1 MMFKKEFLPL
11 ILSGRK
17 IQTRRTH
24 TRLLKVGNVYSIQV
38 SRTKSTGHYVKITRR
53 YRQSLGEI
61 TEEEAY
67 LEGFDSLVNFKQKW
81 ISIYGSWEPAQEVVV
96 YEFTVIEA
104 PATLQKRVNDSKE
117 ATRGKVR

>member
-17 IQTRRTH
+17 IQTMRTH

-67 LEGFDSLVNFKQKW
+67 LEGFDSLANFKQKW